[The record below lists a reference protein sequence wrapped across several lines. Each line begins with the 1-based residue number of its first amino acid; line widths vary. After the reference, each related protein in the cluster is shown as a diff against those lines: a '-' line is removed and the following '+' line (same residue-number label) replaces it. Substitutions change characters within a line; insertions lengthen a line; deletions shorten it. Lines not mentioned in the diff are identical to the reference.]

1 MKPLP
6 HIEQTPK
13 NEKDWLAA
21 LLGLARYLR
30 SPKGCPWDREQTTL
44 SFAQFLCGEAEEL
57 REAAEKGD
65 NDHIAEEF
73 GDTLFCALMTAAV
86 AEDEGRFVLHE
97 ALERA
102 HEKMIRRHGHIF
114 GEHDAQNAADAVK
127 VWEQIK
133 AEEKRQREDP
143 QQDR

>member
-1 MKPLP
+1 M
-6 HIEQTPK
+6 
-13 NEKDWLAA
+13 D
-21 LLGLARYLR
+21 LARYLR
-30 SPKGCPWDREQTTL
+30 SPEGCPWDREQTTL
-44 SFAQFLCGEAEEL
+44 SFARFLCGEAEEL
-57 REAAEKGD
+57 SEASEKGD

-86 AEDEGRFVLHE
+86 AEDEGRFVLEE

-114 GEHDAQNAADAVK
+114 GEHDAQTAADAVK

-133 AEEKRQREDP
+133 AEEKRRQEDA
-143 QQDR
+143 